1 MLHRTPEEWARIE
14 ARGIDRER
22 LDAFTD
28 EDIAQQAREDGMPI
42 GEDDDV
48 DPAAIRR
55 YRTPLIVRLTRERM
69 NLSQVKFAQPFG
81 VRFGTVRSV
90 GPCR

>member
-1 MLHRTPEEWARIE
+1 
-14 ARGIDRER
+14 
-22 LDAFTD
+22 
-28 EDIAQQAREDGMPI
+28 MPI
-42 GEDDDV
+42 GEDENV

-69 NLSQVKFAQPFG
+69 NLSQVEFAQPFG

>member
-1 MLHRTPEEWARIE
+1 VLRPHSGPSPLAL
-14 ARGIDRER
+14 A
-22 LDAFTD
+22 
-28 EDIAQQAREDGMPI
+28 IAEMKADFKDGMPI
-42 GEDDDV
+42 GEDENV

-69 NLSQVKFAQPFG
+69 NLSQVEFAQPFG